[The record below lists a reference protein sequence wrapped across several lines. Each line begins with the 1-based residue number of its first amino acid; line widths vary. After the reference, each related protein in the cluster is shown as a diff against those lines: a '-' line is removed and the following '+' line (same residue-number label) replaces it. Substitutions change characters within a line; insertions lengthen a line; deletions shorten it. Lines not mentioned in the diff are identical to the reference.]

1 MQGRG
6 KGWCSNRQC
15 REAEKEENLRRKS
28 EEKSA
33 RQEQRAAQGA
43 SSRGPMPGRGRG
55 GRPEEEGS
63 TRAQRRELQAERA
76 DEGAGGRGPTPGRG
90 GRPEEEGSSR
100 VQRRE
105 LQAERADAGVGG
117 RGPRPIATEAEQ
129 RGYPFADEDVLN
141 PEQVQ
146 ARYLAFTRSWGRFGL
161 SRLCEACYTLTP
173 AKHCRKSTGAEKMLC
188 RNCREKNTK
197 FLLPVLPAI
206 PEALRQL
213 QPIEQHLIAMA
224 RISQV
229 LLDKLPAGG
238 PSAQWGR
245 MYAVLVDEPY
255 ICDVL
260 EGATLE
266 EEGTVLVEGVQ
277 GQIASPARLDRLFK
291 ALQEL
296 KAQHRLYKANPAVGV
311 ALADM
316 EAILART
323 GTRPSSSAIA
333 CADHVSSQGRQTGES
348 GGSHSS
354 ALGCSEQTP
363 GKTEEPQAA
372 GKKQEGVLEITY
384 LMPKELK
391 APRPQKA
398 DLQKARSIA
407 ELSDDMDVKV
417 FPHLFP
423 TGTGGWQN
431 GYGSLSQ
438 YARKRLLGLDPRF
451 QASPAYIMW
460 LLEMHIKK
468 RLSGNINVRI
478 SGQTPNAKSKYQEGR
493 GHVFTALRDI
503 PGTSSYVFAK
513 KGVALNMYE
522 QLGTPKFFMTL
533 SCHARQP
540 DILIAVIMA
549 RLLQLH
555 PEKPPQELEREA
567 AQILQCYQADRK
579 FTWDGLSPN
588 QLCNQYPAVVT
599 RQFMHQLT
607 QLMHWLSAGQGAA
620 SRMEEDADAQDEPE
634 DALEQDFLQAPAA
647 DSAGRH
653 RGVRKEDPPFRVVDY
668 VIRIEWQKRGYPHA
682 HILLWVVEW
691 ENKEKPD
698 DKTKSTAEDKDVE
711 AEAQVPAWSDDEAMK
726 HFTPT
731 RAEDWSD
738 KYITTK
744 GPFSWRQSTK
754 VSARDKELNAQLA
767 ELLVHKHTEYCG
779 IKTHGACRFGFPH
792 QPEPRT
798 RRRSSQEK
806 YANSRWKSSLATR
819 RAECDKGMGQYNI
832 KILRR
837 WRASMDLQV
846 ICELTS
852 ASRYILGYALKSEQ
866 DQEAQ
871 RRVESIVASLTS
883 STAADTS
890 LSNQQIYKAAHAAL
904 QGRTTSTFEACHL
917 LLGFPVVQFSRDNEW
932 IQVGPPETWT
942 LSVPKYEE
950 SAALQRPHSY
960 RHSKMDRDGYMPV
973 AKRWYREVQRA
984 FSEQEVDVPVEGGKL
999 TTCRFRDLHFLD
1011 FCAGFKFIGVDFPRA
1026 RKRPAIVAYRNFSP
1040 DQEPE
1045 AFYYSRL
1052 MLYTVWKEPG
1062 DWLREEDGGSHA
1074 AAFRRLAMDVDG
1086 NPNFLRSRCFPQ
1098 MDGTVNAARKLQA
1111 VQATMYM
1118 RARMHPGDGWAN
1130 SKVAQD
1136 NYEDSLK
1143 IIEALRQRHGDDI
1156 DFMAPEHVPTGAA
1169 GDAFAPVEDGEESF
1183 DLLTVEN
1190 PDAETQHQRRA
1201 VEYIIHSTLKP
1212 TSKGAPEPERLHMLL
1227 HGPGGCGKSV
1237 VVRASA
1243 HMLRQSGIGVIIA
1256 APTGVAAWNIN
1267 GVTLHS
1273 CCLLP
1278 VVNKSYGKA
1287 CDLPLPCGPQLAAL
1301 QNIWNLVSVLFV
1313 DEMSFVS
1320 SYMLER
1326 LDQHLRLAKN
1336 AAYIPF
1342 GGVHL
1347 VLSGDLYQ
1355 LPPPGGLPPFASRL
1369 WMLFQLCELEGNH
1382 RASKDPKWAAL
1393 LARVRV
1399 GKHTDQDVQELHSMV
1414 LKPKSGKQP
1423 AAKAVYLYATRRAV
1437 AESNCSYIEEHVKK
1451 TGGHL
1456 YECPSLDTNVKTG
1469 APLSAKVVWAD
1480 PENTGGLE
1488 ALLRIAIGVRVMLR
1502 HNIDVQDG
1510 LVNGACGFVEQIDA
1524 DEETNEVDNIWIA
1537 FEKNAGAKWCAENDT
1552 NCVAISRR
1560 SASFLDMEGSKA
1572 SRLQFPLV
1580 IAKAISIHKSQ
1591 AATLHDGAHSC
1602 LDATCNQNGQAYV
1615 ALSRCPRQAVCTLE
1629 RFNPKVLRFNADAEW
1644 ALTKLKTQQADREGS
1659 QLWKQLFQPPESK
1672 KFYESKLRNMRS
1684 PDWVRLQEE
1693 RQEGWDEPP
1702 WQCPD
1707 CGQEMPD
1714 TKAAKKQHRR
1724 TCPAKPAPV
1733 TKAKPKATGAAKAK
1747 GKSQANAKSKAKADV
1762 KVNGANTTHRPLLAA
1777 TIASKRPATDNSLP
1791 TAPAA
1796 KVARMDGRTEAAG
1809 REPHFFERQEALRCG
1824 LHALNNALGS
1834 HYIDMV
1840 DMPRAAEA
1848 FMFENVELGDHM
1860 QDHLEPQGEYSIE
1873 IMSMVLRTKAMEA
1886 FGQLRW
1892 HMDIQRAMT
1901 AEDLHG
1907 CIGAVVNL
1915 EGRHW
1920 VALRPLTQ
1928 RFLYLDS
1935 VEERPRELS
1944 KGELDALL
1952 VAHPAYALRHV

>member
-1 MQGRG
+1 M
-6 KGWCSNRQC
+6 
-15 REAEKEENLRRKS
+15 
-28 EEKSA
+28 
-33 RQEQRAAQGA
+33 
-43 SSRGPMPGRGRG
+43 
-55 GRPEEEGS
+55 
-63 TRAQRRELQAERA
+63 QAERA
-76 DEGAGGRGPTPGRG
+76 EEGAGTRGPTPGRG
-90 GRPEEEGSSR
+90 GRPEEEESTRAQRRELQADRSEEGTGSRGPTPGRGGRPEEEESR
-100 VQRRE
+100 RAQRQELQAERAEEGAGTRGPTPGPRGRRAQRRE
-105 LQAERADAGVGG
+105 LQAERADQGAGT

-129 RGYPFADEDVLN
+129 RGYPFLDEEALS
-141 PEQVQ
+141 PEQIEE
-146 ARYLAFTRSWGRFGL
+146 RYLAFTRSWARFGL
-161 SRLCEACYTLTP
+161 SRLCAACCTLAP
-173 AKHCRKSTGAEKMLC
+173 AKHCRKGTATTDMLC

-197 FLLPVLPAI
+197 FLLPVLPPI
-206 PEALRQL
+206 PEALQQL

-245 MYAVLVDEPY
+245 MYAVLVDDPF

-266 EEGTVLVEGVQ
+266 EDGTVLVEGVQ
-277 GQIASPARLDRLFK
+277 GQMASPARLDCLHK

-296 KAQHRLYKANPAVGV
+296 KAQHRLYKANPAVDG
-311 ALADM
+311 ALARM
-316 EAILART
+316 EAVLAK
-323 GTRPSSSAIA
+323 TRPSGSAVA
-333 CADHVSSQGRQTGES
+333 CANEATSQGRQTGES

-354 ALGCSEQTP
+354 ALGGGACTP
-363 GKTEEPQAA
+363 EKTKAPE
-372 GKKQEGVLEITY
+372 QEGTLEMTY
-384 LMPKELK
+384 LIPKELK
-391 APRPQKA
+391 APRPQNT

-407 ELSDDMDVKV
+407 ALSDDMDVKF

-423 TGTGGWQN
+423 AGTGGWQN
-431 GYGSLSQ
+431 GYGSMSQ

-451 QASPAYIMW
+451 EASPAYIMW

-478 SGQTPNAKSKYQEGR
+478 GGQPPSGKSKYQEGR
-493 GHVFTALRDI
+493 GQVFTALRDI

-533 SCHARQP
+533 STHARQP
-540 DILIAVIMA
+540 DILIAVIVA
-549 RLLQLH
+549 RLLRLR
-555 PEKPPQELEREA
+555 PANAPQELEREA
-567 AQILQCYQADRK
+567 AQILQCYQADKK

-588 QLCNQYPAVVT
+588 RLCNQYPAIVA

-607 QLMHWLSAGQGAA
+607 QLMHWLSGGQGAA
-620 SRMEEDADAQDEPE
+620 SRMEDEADAQDQPE
-634 DALEQDFLQAPAA
+634 DTLEEDFIQAPAA
-647 DSAGRH
+647 DSAGQH

-668 VIRIEWQKRGYPHA
+668 LIRIEWQKRGYPHA

-691 ENKEKPD
+691 ENKKKPD
-698 DKTKSTAEDKDVE
+698 HKTKPAHEDKEAE
-711 AEAQVPAWSDDEAMK
+711 AEAQVPDWSDDEAMK
-726 HFTPT
+726 QFTPT
-731 RAEDWSD
+731 CAEDWSD

-744 GPFSWRQSTK
+744 GPLSWRQSTK

-792 QPEPRT
+792 RPEPRT

-883 STAADTS
+883 SSAADAS

-950 SAALQRPHSY
+950 SAALQRPDSY
-960 RHSKMDRDGYMPV
+960 RRSKVDRDGYMPV
-973 AKRWYREVQRA
+973 AQRWYREMQRA
-984 FSEQEVDVPVEGGKL
+984 FSEQEVNIPVEGGKL
-999 TTCRFRDLHFLD
+999 TTCRFRDLNFLD
-1011 FCAGFKFIGVDFPRA
+1011 FCAAFKFIGVDFPQS

-1040 DQEPE
+1040 DEEPE

-1052 MLYTVWKEPG
+1052 MLYTVWKDPG

-1074 AAFRRLAMDVDG
+1074 VAFRRLAKDVDG
-1086 NPNFLRSRCFPQ
+1086 NPDFLRSRCFPQ

-1118 RARMHPGDGWAN
+1118 RARIPPGHLRDGWAN

-1143 IIEALRQRHGDDI
+1143 ILEALKQRHGDDI
-1156 DFMAPEHVPTGAA
+1156 EFLAPEHVPTGAA

-1190 PDAETQHQRRA
+1190 PSPETQHQRRA
-1201 VEYIIHSTLKP
+1201 MEYIIHSTLKP
-1212 TSKGAPEPERLHMLL
+1212 RSKDATDPERLHMLL

-1278 VVNKSYGKA
+1278 VVNKSYGRA
-1287 CDLPLPCGPQLAAL
+1287 GDLPLPCGPQLAAL

-1320 SYMLER
+1320 SFMLER

-1336 AAYIPF
+1336 VANMPF

-1347 VLSGDLYQ
+1347 VLSGDLFQ

-1369 WMLFQLCELEGNH
+1369 WLLFQLCELEGNQ

-1399 GKHTDQDVQELHSMV
+1399 GKHTDEDVQELHSMV
-1414 LKPKSGKQP
+1414 LKPKDGKQP
-1423 AAKAVYLYATRRAV
+1423 ATKAVYLYPTRRAV
-1437 AESNCSYIEEHVKK
+1437 AESNCSYIDEHIKQ
-1451 TGGHL
+1451 TGVRL

-1469 APLSAKVVWAD
+1469 APLSPEVVWAD

-1488 ALLRIAIGVRVMLR
+1488 ALLRIAVGVRVMLR

-1524 DEETNEVDNIWIA
+1524 DEETNEVGNIWIA

-1552 NCVAISRR
+1552 SCVAISRR
-1560 SASFLDMEGSKA
+1560 SASFLDIEGSKA

-1591 AATLHDGAHSC
+1591 AATLHDGAHAC
-1602 LDATCNQNGQAYV
+1602 LDATCKQEGQAYV
-1615 ALSRCPRQAVCTLE
+1615 ALSRCPEQAVCTLE
-1629 RFNPKVLRFNADAEW
+1629 RFNPKALRFNANAEW
-1644 ALTKLKTQQADREGS
+1644 ALTRLKAQQADREGS

-1672 KFYESKLRNMRS
+1672 KFYEAKLANMRS
-1684 PDWVRLQEE
+1684 PDWSRLQEE
-1693 RQEGWDEPP
+1693 REEGQDELP

-1724 TCPAKPAPV
+1724 TCPAKPAP
-1733 TKAKPKATGAAKAK
+1733 KAKAKAKAKGAAKGAAKAK
-1747 GKSQANAKSKAKADV
+1747 GKSQAHGKTQGEANA
-1762 KVNGANTTHRPLLAA
+1762 NRANTKPRPLLAA
-1777 TIASKRPATDNSLP
+1777 TIASKRPATDNSAPALA
-1791 TAPAA
+1791 APAA
-1796 KVARMDGRTEAAG
+1796 KLARKNGPEGDQIQAADVG
-1809 REPHFFERQEALRCG
+1809 SPFFERQEQLRCG

-1834 HYIDMV
+1834 HYFDAV
-1840 DMPRAAEA
+1840 DMPRAAQA
-1848 FMFENVELGDHM
+1848 FLFENNELRDNI
-1860 QDHLEPQGEYSIE
+1860 QDHLEPEGDYSIE
-1873 IMSMVLRTKAMEA
+1873 IMSMALRTKAMQA

-1892 HMDIQRAMT
+1892 EMDIQRAMT
-1901 AEDLHG
+1901 VEDLHG

-1915 EGRHW
+1915 QGRHW
-1920 VALRPLTQ
+1920 VALRPLAQ
-1928 RFLYLDS
+1928 QFLYMDS
-1935 VEERPRELS
+1935 LEERPRERS
-1944 KGELDALL
+1944 DGEVDALL
-1952 VAHPAYALRHV
+1952 AAHPTYALRHI

>member
-1 MQGRG
+1 
-6 KGWCSNRQC
+6 
-15 REAEKEENLRRKS
+15 
-28 EEKSA
+28 
-33 RQEQRAAQGA
+33 
-43 SSRGPMPGRGRG
+43 MPGRGRG
-55 GRPEEEGS
+55 GRPEEEDS
-63 TRAQRRELQAERA
+63 TRSQRRQLQAERA
-76 DEGAGGRGPTPGRG
+76 EEGAGTRGPTPGRGRG
-90 GRPEEEGSSR
+90 GRPEEEDSTRSQRRQLQAERAEEGAGTRGPTPGHGRGGRREEEDSTRSQRRQLQAERAEERAGTRGPTPGHGRGGRPEEEDSTRSQRRQLQAERAEEGAGTRGPTPGHGRGGRPEEEDNTRSQRRQLQAERAEEGAGTRGPTPGHGRGGRPEEEESR
-100 VQRRE
+100 RAQRQELQAERAEEGAGTRGPTPGRGRGGRPEEEDSTRSQRRQLQAERAEEGAGARGPTPGHGRGGRPEEEESRRAQSRE
-105 LQAERADAGVGG
+105 LQAERAEEGMGG

-129 RGYPFADEDVLN
+129 RGYPFPDEEALS

-146 ARYLAFTRSWGRFGL
+146 ERYLAFTRSWGRFGL
-161 SRLCEACYTLTP
+161 SRLCAACYTLAP
-173 AKHCRKSTGAEKMLC
+173 AKHCRKSAASEKMLC
-188 RNCREKNTK
+188 RNCRERNTK
-197 FLLPVLPAI
+197 FLLPVLPPI
-206 PEALRQL
+206 PEALQQL

-245 MYAVLVDEPY
+245 MYAVLVDDPF

-266 EEGTVLVEGVQ
+266 EDGTVLVEGVQ
-277 GQIASPARLDRLFK
+277 GQMASPARLDCVHK
-291 ALQEL
+291 ALWEL
-296 KAQHRLYKANPAVGV
+296 KAQHRLYKANPAVDE
-311 ALADM
+311 ALARM
-316 EAILART
+316 EAILA
-323 GTRPSSSAIA
+323 GKRPSSGSVVAHA
-333 CADHVSSQGRQTGES
+333 NNVTSQGRQTEEF

-354 ALGCSEQTP
+354 ALGGSARTP
-363 GKTEEPQAA
+363 DEETEAPE
-372 GKKQEGVLEITY
+372 QEGTLEMTY
-384 LMPKELK
+384 LIPKELK
-391 APRPQKA
+391 VPRAQKT
-398 DLQKARSIA
+398 DLQKARSVA
-407 ELSDDMDVKV
+407 ALSDDMDVKF

-423 TGTGGWQN
+423 AGTGGWQN
-431 GYGSLSQ
+431 GYGSISQ

-451 QASPAYIMW
+451 EASPAYIMW

-478 SGQTPNAKSKYQEGR
+478 GGQPPNGKSQYQEGR
-493 GHVFTALRDI
+493 GQVFTALRDI

-549 RLLQLH
+549 RLLRLR
-555 PEKPPQELEREA
+555 PESQPEELEREA
-567 AQILQCYQADRK
+567 AQILQCYQADKK

-588 QLCNQYPAVVT
+588 QLCNQYPAIVA
-599 RQFMHQLT
+599 RQFTHQLT
-607 QLMHWLSAGQGAA
+607 QLTHWLSTEHGAS
-620 SRMEEDADAQDEPE
+620 SRMDEGADAQDEPE
-634 DALEQDFLQAPAA
+634 GALEQDFIQAPAA
-647 DSAGRH
+647 DSAGQH

-668 VIRIEWQKRGYPHA
+668 LIRIEWQKRGYPHA

-691 ENKEKPD
+691 ESKTRKKPD
-698 DKTKSTAEDKDVE
+698 DKMKLAPEGEETE
-711 AEAQVPAWSDDEAMK
+711 AEAQVPDWSDDEAMK
-726 HFTPT
+726 QFVPT
-731 RAEDWSD
+731 CAEEWSD

-744 GPFSWRQSTK
+744 GPLSWRRSTK

-792 QPEPRT
+792 HPEPRT

-806 YANSRWKSSLATR
+806 YTNSRWKSSLATR

-871 RRVESIVASLTS
+871 RRVESIVARLTS
-883 STAADTS
+883 SSVADAS

-917 LLGFPVVQFSRDNEW
+917 LLGFPIVQFSRDNEW

-942 LSVPKYEE
+942 LSVPKYDE
-950 SAALQRPHSY
+950 SAALQRPDSY
-960 RHSKMDRDGYMPV
+960 RRSKVDRDGHMPV
-973 AKRWYREVQRA
+973 AQRWYREMQKA
-984 FSEQEVDVPVEGGKL
+984 FSEQEVDIPVEGGKS
-999 TTCRFRDLHFLD
+999 TACRFRELNFLD
-1011 FCAGFKFIGVDFPRA
+1011 FCAAFKLIGVEFPQP

-1052 MLYTVWKEPG
+1052 MLYTVWKDPG

-1074 AAFRRLAMDVDG
+1074 AAFRRLARDLDG
-1086 NPNFLRSRCFPQ
+1086 NPDFLRSRCFPQ

-1118 RARMHPGDGWAN
+1118 RARIHQGHSVDGWAS

-1143 IIEALRQRHGDDI
+1143 ILEALKRRHGDDI
-1156 DFMAPEHVPTGAA
+1156 EFEAPEHVPTGAA
-1169 GDAFAPVEDGEESF
+1169 GDAFAPVEEGEESF

-1190 PDAETQHQRRA
+1190 PSPETQHQHRA
-1201 VEYIIHSTLKP
+1201 MEYIIQSALKP
-1212 TSKGAPEPERLHMLL
+1212 SSKDATEPERLHMLL

-1287 CDLPLPCGPQLAAL
+1287 CDLPLPSGPQLAAL
-1301 QNIWNLVSVLFV
+1301 QNIWKLVSVLFV
-1313 DEMSFVS
+1313 DEMSFVSS

-1336 AAYIPF
+1336 MAYIPF

-1355 LPPPGGLPPFASRL
+1355 LPPPGGLPPFASHL
-1369 WMLFQLCELEGNH
+1369 WMLFQLCELAGNH
-1382 RASKDPKWAAL
+1382 RAAKDPKWAAL
-1393 LARVRV
+1393 LARIRV
-1399 GKHTDQDVQELHSMV
+1399 GKHTEQDEKELQSMV
-1414 LKPKSGKQP
+1414 VKPKDAKQP
-1423 AAKAVYLYATRRAV
+1423 AAKAVYLYPTRRAV
-1437 AESNCSYIEEHVKK
+1437 AESNCSYMEEHIKK
-1451 TGGHL
+1451 TGGRL
-1456 YECPSLDTNVKTG
+1456 YECPSLDTNIKTG
-1469 APLSAKVVWAD
+1469 APLPAEVVWAD

-1488 ALLRIAIGVRVMLR
+1488 ALLKIAVGVRVMLR

-1510 LVNGACGFVEQIDA
+1510 LVNGACGFVEHIDA
-1524 DEETNEVDNIWIA
+1524 DEETNEVDCIWIA
-1537 FEKNAGAKWCAENDT
+1537 FEKNAGAKWCAENDAS
-1552 NCVAISRR
+1552 CVAISRR

-1591 AATLHDGAHSC
+1591 AATLRDGAHC
-1602 LDATCNQNGQAYV
+1602 RLDATCTQEGQAYV
-1615 ALSRCPRQAVCTLE
+1615 ALSRCPEQALCTLSKHCAST
-1629 RFNPKVLRFNADAEW
+1629 P
-1644 ALTKLKTQQADREGS
+1644 TQ
-1659 QLWKQLFQPPESK
+1659 
-1672 KFYESKLRNMRS
+1672 
-1684 PDWVRLQEE
+1684 
-1693 RQEGWDEPP
+1693 
-1702 WQCPD
+1702 
-1707 CGQEMPD
+1707 
-1714 TKAAKKQHRR
+1714 
-1724 TCPAKPAPV
+1724 
-1733 TKAKPKATGAAKAK
+1733 
-1747 GKSQANAKSKAKADV
+1747 
-1762 KVNGANTTHRPLLAA
+1762 NGR
-1777 TIASKRPATDNSLP
+1777 
-1791 TAPAA
+1791 
-1796 KVARMDGRTEAAG
+1796 
-1809 REPHFFERQEALRCG
+1809 
-1824 LHALNNALGS
+1824 
-1834 HYIDMV
+1834 
-1840 DMPRAAEA
+1840 
-1848 FMFENVELGDHM
+1848 
-1860 QDHLEPQGEYSIE
+1860 
-1873 IMSMVLRTKAMEA
+1873 
-1886 FGQLRW
+1886 
-1892 HMDIQRAMT
+1892 
-1901 AEDLHG
+1901 
-1907 CIGAVVNL
+1907 
-1915 EGRHW
+1915 
-1920 VALRPLTQ
+1920 
-1928 RFLYLDS
+1928 
-1935 VEERPRELS
+1935 
-1944 KGELDALL
+1944 
-1952 VAHPAYALRHV
+1952 